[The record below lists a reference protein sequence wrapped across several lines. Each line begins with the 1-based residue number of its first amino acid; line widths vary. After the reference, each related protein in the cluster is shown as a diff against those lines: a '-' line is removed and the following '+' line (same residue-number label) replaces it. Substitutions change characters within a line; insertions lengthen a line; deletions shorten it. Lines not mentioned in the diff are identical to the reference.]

1 MSLFDRVKAND
12 LYQEVLENLTPADK
26 ELVETE
32 IERLSEKLQQINDGM
47 KSLLMSKDDRTSVLD
62 ELDDLLSATTVVSFQ
77 YVHTHPH

>member
-1 MSLFDRVKAND
+1 MSLFDSVKAND

-62 ELDDLLSATTVVSFQ
+62 ELDDLLTPEGVKAWQ
-77 YVHTHPH
+77 DKP

>member
-62 ELDDLLSATTVVSFQ
+62 ELDDLLTPEGVKAWQ
-77 YVHTHPH
+77 DKP